1 MQSMSS
7 RMALLGDAVTPL
19 CDLLS
24 ALDADKEAWRWI
36 AILCLGF
43 LMFEWW
49 FYHRRTA

>member
-24 ALDADKEAWRWI
+24 ALDADKEARLPQPAPSLSPPASI
-36 AILCLGF
+36 VGL
-43 LMFEWW
+43 
-49 FYHRRTA
+49 